1 MPIATLASTTRDT
14 GVFGMPHTRSLFLH
28 PNACFTYVDR
38 CHCVDVRGHLDGR
51 GRGRLPIG
59 TVLGAFFTLLL
70 YGIAPVSLVMY
81 ILTTPQRK
89 RARQAREA
97 AEDAAARQA
106 GQSALQPDEGSLA
119 AGDAVAAERKEP

>member
-1 MPIATLASTTRDT
+1 MWIVAIAWMFVAILMAVAEAVS
-14 GVFGMPHTRSLFLH
+14 
-28 PNACFTYVDR
+28 
-38 CHCVDVRGHLDGR
+38 
-51 GRGRLPIG
+51 PIG

-106 GQSALQPDEGSLA
+106 GQSALQPDEGSLT
-119 AGDAVAAERKEP
+119 AGNAVAAERKEP